1 MDPTFG
7 VGLQMGGPPKPVSA
21 AASVIEGRRR
31 ENFVGATNGEVSL
44 SSVVIRRDRGNYS
57 CHCTLYP

>member
-1 MDPTFG
+1 MDLTFG
-7 VGLQMGGPPKPVSA
+7 MGLQMGGLQKPVPA
-21 AASVIEGRRR
+21 AASVIDGWRR